1 MVSLTMS
8 VGALLSLLGLAAYVV
23 TGMVSL
29 TALIPTFFG
38 VPLVLVAQLAKTESR
53 RKLGMHIAVVIALL
67 GLIGSASGIPKVL
80 SLLAGGEI
88 VRPEA
93 ATIQTLMALTC
104 LVYVVM
110 SVRSFLNARRAG

>member
-8 VGALLSLLGLAAYVV
+8 VGALLSLLGLVAYVV

-38 VPLVLVAQLAKTESR
+38 VALVLLAQLGKAQAR
-53 RKLGMHIAVVIALL
+53 RKLTMHIGVLIALL
-67 GLIGSASGIPKVL
+67 GFLGSASGIPKVL
-80 SLLAGGEI
+80 SLLGGGEV

-93 ATIQTLMALTC
+93 AAIQSLMALIC

-110 SVRSFLNARRAG
+110 GVRSFIAARRAG